1 MSAPKLQVFSRWAVP
16 YAQAQMD
23 DHASVCA
30 ELRELFLAREAEGD
44 KYRNRIA
51 RDTQSG
57 LFESTFDLHR
67 WPDPPVRRMF
77 DFLHASLVSV
87 VRAVSEIP
95 DADLGSLR
103 FHYHSWFHVT
113 RSGGHQ
119 GVHNHPMASWSGIFC
134 VDPGDD
140 APDHVQSGIV
150 RFVDPRG
157 HADMYQDPA
166 NERLRPAFRLGGM
179 AQRHKAGSLIIFP
192 SYVLHEVTPYLG
204 ERPRIVV
211 AFNSWCVAPPD
222 AGR

>member
-16 YAQAQMD
+16 YAQAQMP
-23 DHASVCA
+23 DHAQTCA
-30 ELRELFLAREAEGD
+30 ELRELFLARESEGD

-57 LFESTFDLHR
+57 LYESTFDLHR
-67 WPDPPVRRMF
+67 WPDAPVRRMF
-77 DFLHASLVSV
+77 DFLHTSLVSV
-87 VRAVSEIP
+87 VRTVNEIP
-95 DADLGSLR
+95 DAELGALR
-103 FHYHSWFHVT
+103 FHYHTWFHVT

-140 APDHVQSGIV
+140 APDHAQSGVV

-157 HADMYQDPA
+157 HADMYQDAA
-166 NERLRPAFRLGGM
+166 NERLQPAFRLGGM
-179 AQRHKAGSLIIFP
+179 AQKHRAGSLIIFP
-192 SYVLHEVTPYLG
+192 SYVLHEVTPYRG

-211 AFNSWCVAPPD
+211 AFNSWCVAPPV
-222 AGR
+222 AGG